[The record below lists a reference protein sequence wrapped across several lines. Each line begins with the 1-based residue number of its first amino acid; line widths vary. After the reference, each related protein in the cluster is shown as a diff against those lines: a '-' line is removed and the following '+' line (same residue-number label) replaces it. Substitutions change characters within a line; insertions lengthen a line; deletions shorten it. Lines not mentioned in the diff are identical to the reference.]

1 MKRRFGDFRIF
12 VSDKNPRK
20 NVREHKVIKLIL
32 FFDKKNKSVIK
43 KIIPPENG
51 GVIFWFIKVFCGK
64 TIRMFPDMD
73 EAGQRAAYSWYC
85 QLKKNGINA
94 EIYSVQ
100 QVLRKRGFSEDA
112 ATVNDLGDLAKLDWM
127 LYDANYKLEV
137 LNG

>member
-51 GVIFWFIKVFCGK
+51 GVIFWFIKVLCVEILFLS
-64 TIRMFPDMD
+64 F
-73 EAGQRAAYSWYC
+73 
-85 QLKKNGINA
+85 KKENF
-94 EIYSVQ
+94 E
-100 QVLRKRGFSEDA
+100 KE
-112 ATVNDLGDLAKLDWM
+112 
-127 LYDANYKLEV
+127 
-137 LNG
+137 